1 MVWKMGKKKV
11 DPNHVTKACPK
22 KPNAQVPY
30 HFYRYGKG
38 MQKGFYWFTLL
49 LCGVLGFF
57 ISLVSLSWIGFE
69 PAIIAGVV
77 LGVILTYKFRLDKRQ
92 TLKAGVF
99 SGVIFTILHGML
111 WFPVG
116 LNFLSYGYINEVE
129 FFFSIFELGVSP
141 LVIFVLTTLITSI
154 LLRGIFK
161 IES

>member
-1 MVWKMGKKKV
+1 VKKK
-11 DPNHVTKACPK
+11 DHNHVTKACPK

-38 MQKGFYWFTLL
+38 MQRTFYWFTLL
-49 LCGVLGFF
+49 LCGVLGFSYTMF
-57 ISLVSLSWIGFE
+57 FVPFE
-69 PAIIAGVV
+69 GNFESAIIAGVV

-99 SGVIFTILHGML
+99 SGLIFTILRGWM
-111 WFPVG
+111 WFPTG

-129 FFFSIFELGVSP
+129 FFISIFKLGVSP

-154 LLRGIFK
+154 LLRRTFK
-161 IES
+161 IQP